1 MFKTFTGKPLPQ
13 QHERCDAPWRGRR
26 SSEAMGTSTAALQHL
41 FVYHDEC
48 QRKNRR
54 GEQAYQA
61 AFGHSVIPPG
71 AGGGQQRRQLA
82 GG

>member
-1 MFKTFTGKPLPQ
+1 
-13 QHERCDAPWRGRR
+13 
-26 SSEAMGTSTAALQHL
+26 MGTSTAALQHL

-54 GEQAYQA
+54 ALGEKAYQA
-61 AFGHSVIPPG
+61 AFGHSIIPPG
-71 AGGGQQRRQLA
+71 AGAGAGQQRRQVD